1 MLDTLRPEVGITP
14 LRLTTTVSSALRLP
28 RQTQL
33 SQPWHRG
40 RVNLSSHVHSVCLSL
55 DVGSVYTPAAL
66 SDRLHLCISRSCT
79 PNRCGIVQASKHRVR
94 LKITAFPNHS

>member
-40 RVNLSSHVHSVCLSL
+40 RVNLSSHVHNVCLSL
-55 DVGSVYTPAAL
+55 DVDPVYTPAAL
-66 SDRLHLCISRSCT
+66 PGRLHLCIGRSC
-79 PNRCGIVQASKHRVR
+79 PSHLVG
-94 LKITAFPNHS
+94 